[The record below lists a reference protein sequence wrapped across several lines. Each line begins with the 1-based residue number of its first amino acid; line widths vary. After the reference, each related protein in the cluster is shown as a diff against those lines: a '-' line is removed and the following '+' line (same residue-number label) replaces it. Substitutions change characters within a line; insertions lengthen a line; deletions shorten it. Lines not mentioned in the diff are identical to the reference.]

1 MAAEFLS
8 RAVSEGQEEPPA
20 SGAVAHSHA
29 RSHGHLQFQ
38 PLTRTSQWQ
47 ATLDHTRSHAR
58 THHFITP
65 PRAQQPRYSCRLTRS
80 LTAMTKAERGVQG
93 SAEKMTKASEPLV
106 PKAPQQSLQ
115 TNLNQ
120 KLTICSKLC
129 FAIGGAPK
137 EVTSSASAFFLQIYL
152 LDVAQINPFQASLVL
167 FIGRVWGAVTDPVIG
182 FLITKSSWT
191 KIGRLMPWILG
202 CTPFLVVSYFCL
214 WFVPPF
220 VNGRFVWYLVFY
232 CLYQTLINCFHVSYS
247 ALTMFISTDQ
257 KERDSATA
265 YRMTVEVM
273 GTLLGAAIQGQ
284 IVASAH
290 TQKHCSPHNMSAGYL
305 GNSSGAEI
313 VKSLVPSQEYLSQA
327 KEVYL
332 IAAGVIGAV
341 FLLCTLVMFLGV
353 KEREDPYGPK
363 TEEQIPFVQ
372 GFLKV
377 MGHGPYIILT
387 AAFLLI
393 TVAVQ
398 LTQSNFVLFCTYAAG
413 LREHFQNIVVVIL
426 VSALFSIPFWQWFLK
441 RFGKK
446 TAAFCGIT
454 WIMPFS
460 MMLVFIPNLVVAY
473 IVAVSS
479 GLSIA
484 ASLLLPWS
492 MLPDVVDDFRLT
504 NSSSKGHEAIFYS
517 FYVFFVKLAAG
528 ITLGVSTLCLQFAG
542 YETRGCSQPPPV
554 VYTLKLLI
562 GAAPIAFIVTG
573 LMILVL
579 YPINEDVRRRNKLW
593 LEELRCVEIINAQ
606 LREKL

>member
-1 MAAEFLS
+1 MAAEFHS
-8 RAVSEGQEEPPA
+8 RAVSGGQEEPPA
-20 SGAVAHSHA
+20 SGAVAHSRA

-65 PRAQQPRYSCRLTRS
+65 PRAAQPRYSCRLTHS

-106 PKAPQQSLQ
+106 PKAPQQ

-120 KLTICSKLC
+120 KLSICSKLC

-273 GTLLGAAIQGQ
+273 GTLMGAAIQGQ

-353 KEREDPYGPK
+353 KEREDPYGLK

-426 VSALFSIPFWQWFLK
+426 VSALLSIPFWQWFLK

-504 NSSSKGHEAIFYS
+504 NSSSRGHEAIFYS

>member
-1 MAAEFLS
+1 M
-8 RAVSEGQEEPPA
+8 
-20 SGAVAHSHA
+20 
-29 RSHGHLQFQ
+29 
-38 PLTRTSQWQ
+38 
-47 ATLDHTRSHAR
+47 
-58 THHFITP
+58 
-65 PRAQQPRYSCRLTRS
+65 
-80 LTAMTKAERGVQG
+80 
-93 SAEKMTKASEPLV
+93 
-106 PKAPQQSLQ
+106 
-115 TNLNQ
+115 
-120 KLTICSKLC
+120 
-129 FAIGGAPK
+129 
-137 EVTSSASAFFLQIYL
+137 
-152 LDVAQINPFQASLVL
+152 
-167 FIGRVWGAVTDPVIG
+167 
-182 FLITKSSWT
+182 
-191 KIGRLMPWILG
+191 
-202 CTPFLVVSYFCL
+202 
-214 WFVPPF
+214 
-220 VNGRFVWYLVFY
+220 
-232 CLYQTLINCFHVSYS
+232 CFHVSYS

-290 TQKHCSPHNMSAGYL
+290 SQKHCSSHNMSAGSL
-305 GNSSGAEI
+305 GNSSGAET
-313 VKSLVPSQEYLSQA
+313 VVPFQENLSQA
-327 KEVYL
+327 VSVSL
-332 IAAGVIGAV
+332 PALRLRV
-341 FLLCTLVMFLGV
+341 FIPHLS
-353 KEREDPYGPK
+353 DPYGSK
-363 TEEQIPFVQ
+363 TDEQVPFVQ

-426 VSALFSIPFWQWFLK
+426 VSALLSIPFWQWFLK

-460 MMLVFIPNLVVAY
+460 MLLVFIPNLVVAY

-517 FYVFFVKLAAG
+517 FYVFFVKFAAG

-579 YPINEDVRRRNKLW
+579 YPITEDVRRRNKLW
-593 LEELRCVEIINAQ
+593 LDELRCVEIINAQ
-606 LREKL
+606 LGLEETNGCEHYL

>member
-1 MAAEFLS
+1 MAAEFRS
-8 RAVSEGQEEPPA
+8 RAVSGGQEEPPV

-29 RSHGHLQFQ
+29 RSHDGHLQFQ

-65 PRAQQPRYSCRLTRS
+65 SRVQQPRYSCRLTHS
-80 LTAMTKAERGVQG
+80 LRAMTKAERGVQG

-106 PKAPQQSLQ
+106 PKAPQQSFQ

-120 KLTICSKLC
+120 KLSICSKLC

-202 CTPFLVVSYFCL
+202 CTPFLVLSYFCL

-290 TQKHCSPHNMSAGYL
+290 SQKHCSSHNMSAGSL
-305 GNSSGAEI
+305 GNSSGAET
-313 VKSLVPSQEYLSQA
+313 VVPFQENLSQA
-327 KEVYL
+327 KEVYM
-332 IAAGVIGAV
+332 IAAGVIGGV

-353 KEREDPYGPK
+353 KEREDPYGSK
-363 TEEQIPFVQ
+363 TEEQVPFVQ

-426 VSALFSIPFWQWFLK
+426 VSALLSIPFWQWFLK

-593 LEELRCVEIINAQ
+593 LDELRKQSIDSEPTKI
-606 LREKL
+606 

>member
-1 MAAEFLS
+1 MAAEFRS
-8 RAVSEGQEEPPA
+8 RAVSGGQEEPPA

-29 RSHGHLQFQ
+29 RSHDGHLQFQ

-65 PRAQQPRYSCRLTRS
+65 SRAQQPRYSCRLTHS

-93 SAEKMTKASEPLV
+93 SAEKMTKAGEPLV
-106 PKAPQQSLQ
+106 PKASKQSFQ

-120 KLTICSKLC
+120 KLSICSKLC

-290 TQKHCSPHNMSAGYL
+290 SQKHCSSHNMSAGSL
-305 GNSSGAEI
+305 GNSSGAET
-313 VKSLVPSQEYLSQA
+313 VVPFQENLSQA
-327 KEVYL
+327 KEVYM
-332 IAAGVIGAV
+332 IAAGVIGGV

-353 KEREDPYGPK
+353 KEREDPYGSK
-363 TEEQIPFVQ
+363 TDEQVPFVQ

-426 VSALFSIPFWQWFLK
+426 VSALLSIPFWQWFLK

-460 MMLVFIPNLVVAY
+460 MLLVFIPNLVVAY

-492 MLPDVVDDFRLT
+492 MLPDVVDDFRLA

-517 FYVFFVKLAAG
+517 FYVFFVKFAAG

-579 YPINEDVRRRNKLW
+579 YPITEDVRRRNKLC
-593 LEELRCVEIINAQ
+593 LDELRCVEIINAQ

>member
-1 MAAEFLS
+1 FL
-8 RAVSEGQEEPPA
+8 E
-20 SGAVAHSHA
+20 
-29 RSHGHLQFQ
+29 L
-38 PLTRTSQWQ
+38 LCKN
-47 ATLDHTRSHAR
+47 
-58 THHFITP
+58 
-65 PRAQQPRYSCRLTRS
+65 PR
-80 LTAMTKAERGVQG
+80 
-93 SAEKMTKASEPLV
+93 
-106 PKAPQQSLQ
+106 
-115 TNLNQ
+115 

-220 VNGRFVWYLVFY
+220 INGRFVWYLVFY

-273 GTLLGAAIQGQ
+273 GTLLGAAVQGQ

-327 KEVYL
+327 VSQIYRLCLTACYL
-332 IAAGVIGAV
+332 IGLRV
-341 FLLCTLVMFLGV
+341 FIPH
-353 KEREDPYGPK
+353 RSDPYGPK

-398 LTQSNFVLFCTYAAG
+398 VIVSARHSVSFRIKFLKCFTHHL
-413 LREHFQNIVVVIL
+413 LRLVTLQ

>member
-1 MAAEFLS
+1 MAAEFHS
-8 RAVSEGQEEPPA
+8 RAVSGGQEEPPA
-20 SGAVAHSHA
+20 SGAVAHSRA

-65 PRAQQPRYSCRLTRS
+65 PRAAQPRYSCRLTHS

-120 KLTICSKLC
+120 KLSICSKLC

-273 GTLLGAAIQGQ
+273 GTLMGAAIQGQ

-353 KEREDPYGPK
+353 KEREDPYGLK

-426 VSALFSIPFWQWFLK
+426 VSALLSIPFWQWFLK

-504 NSSSKGHEAIFYS
+504 NSSSRGHEAIFYS

-593 LEELRCVEIINAQ
+593 LEELRKQSIDSEPTKI
-606 LREKL
+606 

>member
-1 MAAEFLS
+1 MAAEFRS
-8 RAVSEGQEEPPA
+8 RAVSGGQEEPPV

-29 RSHGHLQFQ
+29 RSHDGHLQFQ

-65 PRAQQPRYSCRLTRS
+65 SRVQQPRYSCRLTHS
-80 LTAMTKAERGVQG
+80 LRAMTKAERGVQG

-106 PKAPQQSLQ
+106 PKAPQQSFQ

-120 KLTICSKLC
+120 KLSICSKLC

-202 CTPFLVVSYFCL
+202 CTPFLVLSYFCL

-290 TQKHCSPHNMSAGYL
+290 SQKHCSSHNMSAGSL
-305 GNSSGAEI
+305 GNSSGAET
-313 VKSLVPSQEYLSQA
+313 VVPFQENLSQA
-327 KEVYL
+327 KEVYM
-332 IAAGVIGAV
+332 IAAGVIGGV

-353 KEREDPYGPK
+353 KEREDPYGSK
-363 TEEQIPFVQ
+363 TEEQVPFVQ

-426 VSALFSIPFWQWFLK
+426 VSALLSIPFWQWFLK

-593 LEELRCVEIINAQ
+593 LDELRCVEIINAQ

>member
-1 MAAEFLS
+1 
-8 RAVSEGQEEPPA
+8 
-20 SGAVAHSHA
+20 
-29 RSHGHLQFQ
+29 
-38 PLTRTSQWQ
+38 
-47 ATLDHTRSHAR
+47 
-58 THHFITP
+58 
-65 PRAQQPRYSCRLTRS
+65 
-80 LTAMTKAERGVQG
+80 
-93 SAEKMTKASEPLV
+93 
-106 PKAPQQSLQ
+106 

-120 KLTICSKLC
+120 KLSICSKLC

-152 LDVAQINPFQASLVL
+152 LDVAQQINPFQASLVL

-191 KIGRLMPWILG
+191 KIGRLMPILG

-265 YRMTVEVM
+265 YMTVEVM

-290 TQKHCSPHNMSAGYL
+290 SQKHCSSHNMSAGSL
-305 GNSSGAEI
+305 GNSSGAET
-313 VKSLVPSQEYLSQA
+313 VVPFQENLSQA
-327 KEVYL
+327 KEVYM
-332 IAAGVIGAV
+332 IAAGVIGGV

-353 KEREDPYGPK
+353 KEREPYGSK
-363 TEEQIPFVQ
+363 TDEQVPFVQ

-426 VSALFSIPFWQWFLK
+426 SALLSIPFWQWFLK

-460 MMLVFIPNLVVAY
+460 MLLVFIPNLVVAY

-484 ASLLLPWS
+484 ASLLLPS
-492 MLPDVVDDFRLT
+492 MLPDVVDDFRLA

-517 FYVFFVKLAAG
+517 FYVFFVKFAAG
-528 ITLGVSTLCLQFAG
+528 ITLGVSTLCLFAG

-579 YPINEDVRRRNKLW
+579 YPITEDVRRRNKLCLDE
-593 LEELRCVEIINAQ
+593 LEDLSSA
-606 LREKL
+606 

>member
-1 MAAEFLS
+1 MAAEFHS
-8 RAVSEGQEEPPA
+8 RAVSGGQEEPPA
-20 SGAVAHSHA
+20 SGAVAHSRA

-65 PRAQQPRYSCRLTRS
+65 PRAAQPRYSCRLTHS

-106 PKAPQQSLQ
+106 PKAPQQ

-120 KLTICSKLC
+120 KLSICSKLC

-273 GTLLGAAIQGQ
+273 GTLMGAAIQGQ

-353 KEREDPYGPK
+353 KEREDPYGLK

-426 VSALFSIPFWQWFLK
+426 VSALLSIPFWQWFLK

-504 NSSSKGHEAIFYS
+504 NSSSRGHEAIFYS

-593 LEELRCVEIINAQ
+593 LEELRKQSIDSEPTKI
-606 LREKL
+606 